1 MGSGGTGGLVLGV
14 QATDQS
20 LQIALGDAI
29 FVFEVI
35 FSVLDLW
42 IHEVMKC
49 MISARRSY
57 HAVTGLWLMITVLPS
72 LLTHL
77 VLFHQRSAASCPV
90 WLGVG
95 YCRARL
101 L

>member
-49 MISARRSY
+49 MIRARRSY
-57 HAVTGLWLMITVLPS
+57 HAVTGLWLMVMWSSTYS
-72 LLTHL
+72 L
-77 VLFHQRSAASCPV
+77 C
-90 WLGVG
+90 
-95 YCRARL
+95 
-101 L
+101 